1 MPQLVPIK
9 LEDGSEI
16 YIEATDG
23 VQVPD
28 NGSSAKPV
36 EQVRGGQKGLF
47 GNGSRGVTNYPGSLE
62 TGAGNGEHAI
72 GAQNFKA
79 LESTIKTYTNQT
91 LNAFKELA
99 TANVDKVILQFGI
112 RVSGEAGVPY
122 VTKGAAESN
131 LNITVECSF
140 KDKPGKDEPGA

>member
-1 MPQLVPIK
+1 MPQLVHIK

-16 YIEATDG
+16 YIEATDD
-23 VQVPD
+23 VQVPAQ
-28 NGSSAKPV
+28 GSSAEPV
-36 EQVRGGQKGLF
+36 EQVRGGQKGIF
-47 GNGSRGVTNYPGSLE
+47 GNGSRGVTHYPGSLE
-62 TGAGNGEHAI
+62 PGSASGGSAMV
-72 GAQNFKA
+72 AQNFKA

-99 TANVDKVILQFGI
+99 TANVDKVTLQFGI
-112 RVSGEAGVPY
+112 RISGEAGVPY

-140 KDKPGKDEPGA
+140 KDESGAQA

>member
-1 MPQLVPIK
+1 MPQLVPIQ

-23 VQVPD
+23 VQVPTH
-28 NGSSAKPV
+28 GSSAEPV
-36 EQVRGGQKGLF
+36 EQVRGGQKGIF
-47 GNGSRGVTNYPGSLE
+47 GNGSRGVTHYPGSLE
-62 TGAGNGEHAI
+62 ADADTGGSTLVT
-72 GAQNFKA
+72 QNFKA

-99 TANVDKVILQFGI
+99 TANVDKVTLQFGI
-112 RVSGEAGVPY
+112 RISGEAGVPY

-140 KDKPGKDEPGA
+140 KDEPGA